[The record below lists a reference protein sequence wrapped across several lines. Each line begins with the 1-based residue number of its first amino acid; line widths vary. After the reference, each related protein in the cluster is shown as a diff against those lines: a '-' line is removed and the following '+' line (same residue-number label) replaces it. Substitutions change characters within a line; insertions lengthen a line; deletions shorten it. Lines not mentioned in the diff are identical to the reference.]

1 MLCCHTTIINI
12 NKRKLC
18 LVCTTCCKP
27 GLANKKQFSALF
39 TMFFIV
45 FTFHIPGN
53 CFRKRTYR
61 IFWMFITLTSEYKY
75 INSPSVNF
83 KPIFKRFWRAG
94 LCGTGE
100 RGPTA
105 PPHACEGRALAPVLK
120 LKTEVFSNMPNT
132 IYPTSTPLPRIVK
145 FCLQSDWCCH
155 LSRWSVYF

>member
-12 NKRKLC
+12 KKTKLC

-27 GLANKKQFSALF
+27 GLANKKQFSALYY
-39 TMFFIV
+39 V
-45 FTFHIPGN
+45 FYCFHIPGN

-75 INSPSVNF
+75 INSPFVNF

-132 IYPTSTPLPRIVK
+132 IYPHLHTVTTDSNILLTKWLMLSLR
-145 FCLQSDWCCH
+145 
-155 LSRWSVYF
+155 LSRSSVYF